1 MLIYGELRGM
11 SYLGLQ
17 VKLFCSPL
25 GNVAGYL
32 VVKLKRLKP
41 MYRFSV
47 NIRETD
53 TSLSEAKSNNF
64 YSFLS
69 ILSIVPVDRLGT
81 RLTFNFQEINDLL
94 LYVRLWQE
102 DDTNA
107 GQF

>member
-11 SYLGLQ
+11 SYLRLQ

-32 VVKLKRLKP
+32 VMKLKRLKP
-41 MYRFSV
+41 MYRFSAS
-47 NIRETD
+47 ICETD
-53 TSLSEAKSNNF
+53 TSLSEAKSDNF

-69 ILSIVPVDRLGT
+69 ILSNASVDHLGT
-81 RLTFNFQEINDLL
+81 RLTFNFQETNDLL
-94 LYVRLWQE
+94 LYVRLSQE
-102 DDTNA
+102 DDTNG